1 MSTIQIDLTDQ
12 QLIEMVKRLPASA
25 KNAVLQSLIPDL
37 DRFEA
42 LVDYG
47 IQQARAVAHS
57 RGVDWDALS
66 ETERDAL
73 VDAWLHET

>member
-37 DRFEA
+37 DRFEV

-47 IQQARAVAHS
+47 IQQARAAAKS

-66 ETERDAL
+66 EEEREAL
-73 VDAWLHET
+73 VDMWLHEA